1 MLRSALLGSGFHRPH
16 LPFVSP
22 QRFFDLY
29 PMAEIVV
36 PDDQQPPANMPPVAW
51 SNSGELVAYGD
62 INKIR
67 SGKGLQP
74 GQTLPEQTVKEL
86 RRAYYASVSHL
97 DEQVGRVMDALN
109 ETGFGANTV
118 ISFWGGETQNKRK

>member
-1 MLRSALLGSGFHRPH
+1 M
-16 LPFVSP
+16 
-22 QRFFDLY
+22 
-29 PMAEIVV
+29 

-118 ISFWGGETQNKRK
+118 ISFWGGEIT